1 MLETGGMV
9 VGLFND
15 VPFEQGTMEIEP
27 GGILIA
33 YSDGL
38 IEPENVYGEEF
49 GTERLI
55 DVARRNMDASPHVIA
70 EAMMQAAEEWSSSPE
85 QADDMT
91 VIVLRFLDPSQEHS
105 A

>member
-1 MLETGGMV
+1 M
-9 VGLFND
+9 
-15 VPFEQGTMEIEP
+15 
-27 GGILIA
+27 IA
-33 YSDGL
+33 FSDGL

-55 DVARRNMDASPHVIA
+55 QVAKQNQNESPQVIV
-70 EAMMQAAEEWSSSPE
+70 EALMRAAEEWSSSPE

-91 VIVLRFLDPSQEHS
+91 VVVARFRATQEPN

>member
-1 MLETGGMV
+1 
-9 VGLFND
+9 
-15 VPFEQGTMEIEP
+15 MEIEP
-27 GGILIA
+27 GSLLVA

-55 DVARRNMDASPHVIA
+55 DVAMHNKDASPHLIA
-70 EAMMQAAEEWSSSPE
+70 EALMHSAEEWSGSPE
-85 QADDMT
+85 QTDDMT
-91 VIVLRFLDPSQEHS
+91 VIVSRFSTSTREPY